1 MPCYVARISE
11 AIVMR
16 TSYYVIRKEQMVDFS
31 KAKELYELQKKARA
45 IQKEL
50 KGTEIEAKSNNGWV
64 TVVFNGE
71 QHLVDIDIA
80 EEALIPDNK
89 KELEKDLKNTI
100 SQAISRAQAYAAEQ
114 MREIAGNLNI
124 PGM

>member
-1 MPCYVARISE
+1 MIDFGKAR
-11 AIVMR
+11 
-16 TSYYVIRKEQMVDFS
+16 
-31 KAKELYELQKKARA
+31 ELYDLQKKARK

-50 KGTEIEAKSNNGWV
+50 KETEIEAKSADSWV

-71 QHLVDIDIA
+71 QHMTDITIA
-80 EEALIPDNK
+80 DEALSPENK

-100 SQAISRAQAYAAEQ
+100 SQAIARAQAHAAEK
-114 MREIAGNLNI
+114 MRDIAGNLNI